1 MTQFGRTTKN
11 FSKQKEGGLKKGE
24 SLQRA
29 IYNHFPEK
37 TPLTHINW
45 KFLSKATQKLVFFEG
60 AWFLLL
66 LDTVESLLS
75 TSFDLIFS
83 SIKTR
88 LKKKF
93 FQQAEKQF
101 G

>member
-37 TPLTHINW
+37 TPLTHTN
-45 KFLSKATQKLVFFEG
+45 
-60 AWFLLL
+60 
-66 LDTVESLLS
+66 
-75 TSFDLIFS
+75 
-83 SIKTR
+83 
-88 LKKKF
+88 
-93 FQQAEKQF
+93 
-101 G
+101 